1 MKNVS
6 WIIALIVGLAVGYV
20 LGGRGS
26 SPGYRQ
32 TARPA
37 APQAGQRPA
46 RPQED
51 PNAVYR
57 VPVDGSASKGPA
69 DALVTIVESSDFECP
84 FCKRAAPTLKQVEEA
99 YAGKVRIVF
108 KHNPLPM
115 HANAIPS
122 ALAAEEAR
130 AQGGDAKFW
139 SLHDGL

>member
-6 WIIALIVGLAVGYV
+6 WSVALIIGLVAGYA
-20 LGGRGS
+20 LGGKGVGA
-26 SPGYRQ
+26 PGRPG
-32 TARPA
+32 ARPPPPA
-37 APQAGQRPA
+37 QGQRPQ

-57 VPVDGSASKGPA
+57 VPVDGSVSKGPA

-108 KHNPLPM
+108 KHNP
-115 HANAIPS
+115 
-122 ALAAEEAR
+122 
-130 AQGGDAKFW
+130 
-139 SLHDGL
+139 